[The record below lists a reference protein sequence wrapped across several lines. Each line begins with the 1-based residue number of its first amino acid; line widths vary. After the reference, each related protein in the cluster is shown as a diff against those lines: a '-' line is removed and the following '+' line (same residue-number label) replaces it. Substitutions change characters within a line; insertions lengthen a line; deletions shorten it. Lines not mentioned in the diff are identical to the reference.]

1 MFLKKNRTAFLL
13 FIVILI
19 AGETV
24 LFNGITLP
32 IKVNFLLAV
41 NMMLF
46 ALAYL
51 NHLRLQRVD
60 ETNPNAMIR
69 SVMMG
74 TLLKLM
80 VFAGGA
86 LTYVKQVK
94 EPVGY
99 PTLLISMVLYLLYTW
114 LEIKI
119 AIDKK

>member
-1 MFLKKNRTAFLL
+1 MFFKKNRTAFLL

-32 IKVNFLLAV
+32 IKVNFILAV

-46 ALAYL
+46 AMAYL

-80 VFAGGA
+80 VFAGGCINVCETSKRA
-86 LTYVKQVK
+86 SGVSNF
-94 EPVGY
+94 
-99 PTLLISMVLYLLYTW
+99 IN
-114 LEIKI
+114 
-119 AIDKK
+119 